1 MRRLATAVL
10 LVALGAPL
18 GALAEQQAPRD
29 LWPRATGAALAGD
42 LDTAQKKT
50 TELLATGK
58 AYGINS
64 FPIYALSAAALS
76 RQAERAGKA
85 DLAAWAAK
93 ASEQLDPSSPGIAFA
108 KGDRAR
114 EQGDWSAAIQ
124 EALTGYARSVRRYRP
139 SVLGLSDL
147 LMVLALAISL
157 TAALFAVA
165 LFIRYARVM
174 AHDFREMLGQRF
186 HGGAVSVLAF
196 ALLFLPIFLWLGP
209 MWLAF
214 YWLIIFF
221 GYAGRGERIATV
233 VLSIALAGVPLILER
248 AASWAAGMESPV
260 MIAAVAGNERSYQ
273 PDALRRIQELITIVP
288 DDATVHLLL
297 GNLYLQE
304 GDDQQASVH
313 YRRAVELDNDAGGH
327 VNLGNLHF
335 FDNDFA
341 AAISEYEQAEKL
353 DPKMAIAFYNN
364 SVASG
369 ELYKFDDQGQKL
381 EQAKQLDRDTI
392 ERLAQSPPAQK
403 VATFKPSYKQAWI
416 VASAISRKGVA
427 RTQFGNYAWFDP
439 VAGLVNPLTIGA
451 LLTLLLAVAIWKK
464 RRRGGF
470 AGACIKCGRT
480 FCHRCKSARE
490 SATYCT
496 QCIHIYLKRDG
507 VSLDTKRAKLEEVHD
522 HQTGLT
528 RRNRFVATFL
538 PGSAQVLEGRTT
550 SGVIGMFVFLLF
562 VTLAATVGHLAPA
575 IGPVAE
581 TAQLLIRAAAI
592 ALALVTWLMLSLP
605 VYRRRQAA

>member
-18 GALAEQQAPRD
+18 AALAEQQAPRD
-29 LWPRATGAALAGD
+29 IWPRATGAAMAGD
-42 LDTAQKKT
+42 LDAAQKKT

-76 RQAERAGKA
+76 RQAEKAGKA

-108 KGDRAR
+108 NADLAR
-114 EQGDWSAAIQ
+114 EQGNWSAAAQ
-124 EALTGYARSVRRYRP
+124 SALTGYARSLRRYRP
-139 SVLGLSDL
+139 SVLGRSDL

-157 TAALFAVA
+157 TAALFAIA

-174 AHDFREMLGQRF
+174 AHDFRELLGQRF

-209 MWLAF
+209 MWLVF

-233 VLSIALAGVPLILER
+233 VLAISLAGVPLILER

-288 DDATVHLLL
+288 DDAIVHLLL

-304 GDDQQASVH
+304 GDDQQAAVH
-313 YRRAVELDNDAGGH
+313 YRRAVDLDNDAGAH

-341 AAISEYEQAEKL
+341 AASSEYEQAEKL

-403 VATFKPSYKQAWI
+403 VATFKPSYKQAWT

-439 VAGLVNPLTIGA
+439 VAGVVNPLTIGA
-451 LLTLLLAVAIWKK
+451 LLTLLLAVVIWKK
-464 RRRGGF
+464 RRRSGF

-550 SGVIGMFVFLLF
+550 SGVIGMFIFLLF
-562 VTLAATVGHLAPA
+562 VTLATTVGHLAPA

-581 TAQLLIRAAAI
+581 TAQLLLRVVAI

-605 VYRRRQAA
+605 VYRRRQTA

>member
-1 MRRLATAVL
+1 
-10 LVALGAPL
+10 
-18 GALAEQQAPRD
+18 
-29 LWPRATGAALAGD
+29 
-42 LDTAQKKT
+42 
-50 TELLATGK
+50 
-58 AYGINS
+58 INS
-64 FPIYALSAAALS
+64 YPIYALSAAALS
-76 RQAERAGKA
+76 RQAEKAGKTG
-85 DLAAWAAK
+85 LAAWAAK
-93 ASEQLDPSSPGIAFA
+93 ASEQLDPASPGIAFA
-108 KGDRAR
+108 NGDRAR
-114 EQGDWSAAIQ
+114 EQGNWQAAVQ
-124 EALTGYARSVRRYRP
+124 SALTGYARSASRYRP
-139 SVLGLSDL
+139 TILGRSDL

-157 TAALFAVA
+157 TAALLAIA

-174 AHDFREMLGQRF
+174 AHDFRELLGRRF

-233 VLSIALAGVPLILER
+233 VLSIALATVPLILER

-304 GDDQQASVH
+304 GDDQQAAVH

-392 ERLAQSPPAQK
+392 ERLATSPPAQK
-403 VATFKPSYKQAWI
+403 VAIFRPSYKQAWT
-416 VASAISRKGVA
+416 VASAISRKGLA

-439 VAGLVNPLTIGA
+439 VAGIVNPLTIGA
-451 LLTLLLAVAIWKK
+451 LLTLLLAVVIWKK
-464 RRRGGF
+464 RRRSGF

-562 VTLAATVGHLAPA
+562 VTIASTAGRLAPA

-581 TAQLLIRAAAI
+581 TAQLLLRVVAI